1 MRLEPAVFESLAAQA
16 IDGLP
21 DWVRT
26 HMDNVAIVLEQ
37 TPTAQQLRSA
47 GVPAGNDLLGLYEGV
62 PLTERGRGYQLVPPD
77 RITLF
82 QRPLERH
89 ASDERGEYSSPA
101 LVQLVR
107 QTIIHEIAHHFG
119 FSEQH
124 LRELGC

>member
-1 MRLEPAVFESLAAQA
+1 VRLDSTFESLVAQA
-16 IDGLP
+16 VDSLP
-21 DWVRT
+21 EWVRA

-37 TPTAQQLRSA
+37 TPTAQQLRTA

-62 PLTERGRGYQLVPPD
+62 PLTQRGRGYQLVAPD

-82 QRPLERH
+82 QHPLERH
-89 ASDERGEYSSPA
+89 AHDEAA
-101 LVQLVR
+101 LVELVR
-107 QTIIHEIAHHFG
+107 QTIIHEIGHHFG